1 MQGFQPLFYCIYAA
15 SDGSKWNVYHTLPT
29 VCITFCPLSPLVLTL
44 RVFIR

>member
-1 MQGFQPLFYCIYAA
+1 MQGFQPLFYCVNGV
-15 SDGSKWNVYHTLPT
+15 SDGSKWNVRHALPI